1 MDIPDGY
8 PVYLIDGPSAFAP
21 LEELEAFRQQVLE
34 MLEKYPN
41 HPQWAYELKAVEE
54 HIESDFHGQL
64 KSSGREQDE

>member
-41 HPQWAYELKAVEE
+41 LPQ
-54 HIESDFHGQL
+54 
-64 KSSGREQDE
+64 